1 VEILHRSAAGLE
13 TDDRLSRLPT
23 PKLILTS
30 PPYPGVHVLY
40 HRWQVDG
47 RKEAP
52 APFWIANKLDG
63 AGSSFY
69 TMGDRQYPE
78 LATYFEG
85 LRAAMSSIASLVEQ
99 NSVVVQMVA
108 FSDVAWQLP
117 RYLETMEAAGFEE
130 LVLPS
135 LRSKREKR
143 LWRWVPGRRWYSDQR
158 GTTPGSQEVVLF
170 HVKRAGR
177 RPAHSGG

>member
-1 VEILHRSAAGLE
+1 M
-13 TDDRLSRLPT
+13 
-23 PKLILTS
+23 
-30 PPYPGVHVLY
+30 HVLY

-85 LRAAMSSIASLVEQ
+85 LRAAMSSIASLIEQ

-117 RYLETMEAAGFEE
+117 RYLERWRRRALKSSFYLHSDRSVKSAYGDGHRCRDAAGTRTSAA
-130 LVLPS
+130 P
-135 LRSKREKR
+135 
-143 LWRWVPGRRWYSDQR
+143 PGIAE
-158 GTTPGSQEVVLF
+158 EVVLF

-177 RPAHSGG
+177 RPPTIQIVPKGKGGKEPSEYRG